1 MVLFYHPVNQYI
13 IEEGKTRRGQV
24 KDLDWIGLLLF
35 GSGLVLFLLGLSFGG
50 TKFPWFVLF
59 HLNEHFLTHHRTS
72 AGTLAPLLVG
82 VGILI
87 ACGIW
92 EAYSRNPYA
101 IFPHTVMRN
110 MRGFTFPLAITM
122 LVVGMLYY
130 SSLILFPLEIQVLF
144 ATTTTQIGLY
154 SMALGLG
161 GFAGSI
167 AAGILFKMVDQAR
180 WMLVAIAV
188 IATLFS
194 GLQALVS
201 K

>member
-1 MVLFYHPVNQYI
+1 
-13 IEEGKTRRGQV
+13 
-24 KDLDWIGLLLF
+24 
-35 GSGLVLFLLGLSFGG
+35 
-50 TKFPWFVLF
+50 
-59 HLNEHFLTHHRTS
+59 
-72 AGTLAPLLVG
+72 
-82 VGILI
+82 
-87 ACGIW
+87 
-92 EAYSRNPYA
+92 
-101 IFPHTVMRN
+101 MRN

-144 ATTTTQIGLY
+144 ATTTQIGLY

-180 WMLVAIAV
+180 WMLVAIV
-188 IATLFS
+188 IIATLFS